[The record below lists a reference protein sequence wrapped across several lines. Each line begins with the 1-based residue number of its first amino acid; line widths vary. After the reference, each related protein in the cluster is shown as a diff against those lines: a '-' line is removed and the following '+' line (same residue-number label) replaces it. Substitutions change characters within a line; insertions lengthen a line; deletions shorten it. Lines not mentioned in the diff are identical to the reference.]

1 MREGRRQAST
11 SLRAM
16 KLNKKKIFK
25 NEASFEAGLGLWKLE
40 QNSIYISQ
48 RRGPF
53 LVLKREE
60 PADAQT
66 WASPVFDQN

>member
-1 MREGRRQAST
+1 MKRASKVARLWN
-11 SLRAM
+11 SGP
-16 KLNKKKIFK
+16 KHF
-25 NEASFEAGLGLWKLE
+25 EASFEAGLGLWKLE

-66 WASPVFDQN
+66 WAPPVFDQN